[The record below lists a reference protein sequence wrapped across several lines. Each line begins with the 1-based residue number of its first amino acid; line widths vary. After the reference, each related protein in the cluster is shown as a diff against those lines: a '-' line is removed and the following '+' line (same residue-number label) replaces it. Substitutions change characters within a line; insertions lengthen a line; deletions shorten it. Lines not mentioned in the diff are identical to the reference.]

1 VAVQLLMMLRSYDD
15 VRPSDD
21 VSLTQVSCCSPGDQY
36 VTLHTDGL
44 DYAIVVF
51 ITSSL
56 ESTLC
61 LKQGRHLNV
70 MNDTFFD
77 HSWLQSV
84 LMFQR
89 NFCSISTHT

>member
-1 VAVQLLMMLRSYDD
+1 MQLLMMQRSYDD

-21 VSLTQVSCCSPGDQY
+21 VSLTRVSCCSPGDQY

-44 DYAIVVF
+44 DYAVVF
-51 ITSSL
+51 ITLSL

-61 LKQGRHLNV
+61 LKTGRHLNV

-84 LMFQR
+84 LMFQL